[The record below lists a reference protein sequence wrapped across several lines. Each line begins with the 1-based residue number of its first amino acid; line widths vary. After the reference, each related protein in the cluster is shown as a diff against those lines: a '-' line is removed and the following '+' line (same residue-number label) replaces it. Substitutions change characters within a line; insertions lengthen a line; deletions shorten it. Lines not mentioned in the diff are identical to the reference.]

1 MLMII
6 GLVGQNCA
14 GKDTAA
20 EVFVSKGF
28 ERYSLS
34 DYLRRE
40 VEKSGAAPNR
50 ENLIA
55 LGNKLRAEKGAGYL
69 AEKALE
75 FMKEGKNYVV
85 VSIRNPEEA
94 RVLMRRKDFLLIA
107 VEAPAEV
114 RFQRMKSRDRGEN
127 DPQTLEEF
135 LRLEEKENAGGAKQN
150 IRDTMHLATHVIDA
164 SGSIHDE
171 LIEVENLCKKLG
183 FM

>member
-1 MLMII
+1 MII

-20 EVFVSKGF
+20 EAFVSKGF

-40 VEKSGAAPNR
+40 VAKAGGTPTR

-55 LGNKLRAEKGAGYL
+55 LGNRLRAEKGAGYL

-75 FMKEGKNYVV
+75 FMTDGKNYVV

-94 RVLMRRKDFLLIA
+94 RALMRRKDFLLVT
-107 VEAPAEV
+107 VEAPAEA
-114 RFQRMKSRDRGEN
+114 RFERMRARHREE
-127 DPQTLEEF
+127 DPKTFEEF
-135 LRLEEKENAGGAKQN
+135 LRLEDKENAGGAKLSVSE
-150 IRDTMHLATHVIDA
+150 TMRLATHVIDA
-164 SGSIHDE
+164 SGSIEDE
-171 LIEVENLCKKLG
+171 ITEVENLCKRLRIT
-183 FM
+183 